1 MHGDRINFAVRG
13 FPVSSMEGGPMSE
26 WKANSWA
33 ILTERQQQI
42 VDLVCEGRSNKAI
55 ARNFKLSEG
64 TVKSH
69 LHSIYVKLGVESRT
83 ALKIARA
90 TRPRDSESKR
100 PKN

>member
-1 MHGDRINFAVRG
+1 MHGDSDQFRRVGISRKQHRG
-13 FPVSSMEGGPMSE
+13 WPMSE

-69 LHSIYVKLGVESRT
+69 LHAIYAKLGVESRT
-83 ALKIARA
+83 ALKIARD
-90 TRPRDSESKR
+90 RRSRDSESK
-100 PKN
+100 